1 LRYLQLLIPVKAD
14 IAKIEKEP
22 ESLTLIKTTADRW
35 TEYCMN
41 GTNIMR
47 IILFLSI
54 LLITDRENAFSQSI
68 KTDFNNALSRLE
80 SFRRNRPVEN
90 IYIHFDKPY
99 YAAGDTIYFKTYV
112 TLNEFHKPTPLS
124 EVVHVDLITP
134 QSRILKSIKLK
145 LNQGTAFA
153 DFELPDSVPAGI
165 YRIRAYTRWMLNEGS
180 GSFLNQ
186 SIVVGSSRKSSGQ
199 ADIAA
204 SHLGSDKPYIRFFP
218 EGGELLTEVESKVA
232 FKAIG
237 NNGLGMKVKGMVV
250 DNDGKEITRFQSVHL
265 GMGFFYLKPEEGKS
279 YSAKLTFGDGSNAT
293 VDLPKGNPNGM
304 VMSADNESPDT
315 TIINVLTTK
324 DYLKEHQNEE
334 ITLLIYSSGVP
345 SMAQAKLSSENID
358 FAIDKKRLYSGIMR
372 ITLFSSQ
379 LEPMSE
385 RLVFIMNKD
394 QINLQAKGEKPVYSK
409 REKVEISLNAKD
421 QEKNPVQGNFS
432 VSVVNEDIIKLD
444 ENKESTIYS
453 NLLLTSGLN
462 GYVEQPN
469 YYFVKSGDEVAA
481 NLDILMLTQG
491 YRHFLWKQV
500 LMDSLVPLQYK
511 AERFLQLQGFVRSS
525 SGKPVKN
532 EKVTLS
538 DPTGQ
543 GPELK
548 EITDSAGRFI
558 FKNLEF
564 SDTVHFTITS
574 AKINSRIIISSFP
587 SPILDEENTP
597 ELSTDADSVM
607 DAYLKIKATEKEF
620 NTTKTL
626 KSLKAVTVTANKR
639 NIFYYTESLA
649 GAGHADQVFHGN
661 ELKSGG
667 SLTDQL
673 MGRLRGIIF
682 FSGIPVLSMNA
693 SGNGINPPNPMMVLV
708 DGIELN
714 PPDVNSINSNEIET
728 IEVLKSGNAS
738 MYGMS
743 GGGGILVITTKRPR
757 EIEVDN
763 SSDSNA
769 MQVSVMGFY
778 KAREFY
784 SPKYEVKDTSNTG
797 QDLRTTVFWKP
808 DLITNN
814 DGNASFNFYNADIKG
829 VYKVVV
835 EGIDENGNIGRQVY
849 RYRVQ

>member
-1 LRYLQLLIPVKAD
+1 MRSCLLFSMLLVISQKNALSQL
-14 IAKIEKEP
+14 
-22 ESLTLIKTTADRW
+22 
-35 TEYCMN
+35 N
-41 GTNIMR
+41 
-47 IILFLSI
+47 
-54 LLITDRENAFSQSI
+54 
-68 KTDFNNALSRLE
+68 KTDFNNALSHIE
-80 SFRRNRPVEN
+80 SFRRNHPVEN

-99 YAAGDTIYFKTYV
+99 YATGDTIYFKTYV
-112 TLNEFHKPTPLS
+112 TLNELHKPTPLS
-124 EVVHVDLITP
+124 EVVHVDLVTP
-134 QSRILKSIKLK
+134 QNRILQSIRLKLK
-145 LNQGTAFA
+145 QGTAWA
-153 DFELPDSVPAGI
+153 DFGLPDSLPAGI
-165 YRIRAYTRWMLNEGS
+165 YRVRSYTRWMLNEGS
-180 GSFLNQ
+180 GSFFNQ
-186 SIVVGSSRKSSGQ
+186 SIPVGSVRKTSRQ
-199 ADIAA
+199 ADITA
-204 SHLGSDKPYIRFFP
+204 SHLGSDKPDIRFFP
-218 EGGELLTEVESKVA
+218 EGGELLTGVESKVA
-232 FKAIG
+232 FKAVG
-237 NNGLGMKVKGMVV
+237 TNGMGIKVKGIIV

-279 YSAKLTFGDGSNAT
+279 YNAKLTFGDGSNAT

-304 VMSADNESPDT
+304 IISAGNESPDT

-324 DYLKEHQNEE
+324 DYLKEHQNED
-334 ITLLIYSSGVP
+334 ITLLIYSSGAP
-345 SMAQAKLSSENID
+345 SMSQAKLSSENID
-358 FAIDKKRLYSGIMR
+358 FVIDKKRLHSGIMR

-394 QINLQAKGEKPVYSK
+394 QINLQAKSEKPVYSK

-421 QEKNPVQGNFS
+421 QEKIPVQGNFS
-432 VSVVNEDIIKLD
+432 VSVVNEDIIKSD

-511 AERFLQLQGFVRSS
+511 AERFLQLQGFVRSL

-564 SDTVHFTITS
+564 SDTVNFTITS

-587 SPILDEENTP
+587 SPILEEENTP

-607 DAYLKIKATEKEF
+607 DAYLKIKATDREF

-639 NIFYYTESLA
+639 NSSYYTESLA

-661 ELKSGG
+661 ELKGGG

-682 FSGIPVLSMNA
+682 FSGVPVLSMNA